1 MKATSSISTCAQY
14 ATLKK
19 YFSHPSLVIYF
30 FHPLIKLKLGLQIG
44 GRLLLANRSH
54 IIFITVFFCG
64 FAVPFTGKLC
74 ENTGPKPCCWD
85 KPVIRFD
92 VSSCNFNF
100 KGHILS
106 ICGGTLTKHHGS
118 KRMEL
123 KILVQYSDWRQ
134 TIIIADQ
141 CEIGHWSTTHNKTCK
156 NLLQGLKI
164 ILGKVGPGLN
174 LFIPWDSCSH
184 REWSGGTCLVVIQ
197 SNLLFWSQY
206 GSIVHRSLSHPRIL
220 DNPQTVSAYF

>member
-1 MKATSSISTCAQY
+1 MCSICDPEKIFLAS
-14 ATLKK
+14 K
-19 YFSHPSLVIYF
+19 FSYLLFPS
-30 FHPLIKLKLGLQIG
+30 PRIKLKLGLQIG

-92 VSSCNFNF
+92 LSSCNFNF
-100 KGHILS
+100 EGHILS

-123 KILVQYSDWRQ
+123 KILVQYSDWCQ

-141 CEIGHWSTTHNKTCK
+141 CEIHSQLHEIGHLSTTHNKTCK
-156 NLLQGLKI
+156 
-164 ILGKVGPGLN
+164 
-174 LFIPWDSCSH
+174 D
-184 REWSGGTCLVVIQ
+184 
-197 SNLLFWSQY
+197 
-206 GSIVHRSLSHPRIL
+206 
-220 DNPQTVSAYF
+220 